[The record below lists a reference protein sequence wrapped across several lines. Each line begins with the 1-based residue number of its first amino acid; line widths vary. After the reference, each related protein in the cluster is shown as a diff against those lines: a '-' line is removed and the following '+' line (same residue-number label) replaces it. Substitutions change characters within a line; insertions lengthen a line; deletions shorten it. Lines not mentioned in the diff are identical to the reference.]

1 MKKNVRKPIL
11 MHVGHS
17 TKNDTPAA
25 ISKGA
30 DVDLFIIYYFKFQN
44 SMFKFS

>member
-1 MKKNVRKPIL
+1 VDSEEKLTETSIL
-11 MHVGHS
+11 QE
-17 TKNDTPAA
+17 NDTPAA

-44 SMFKFS
+44 SMFKFSQ